1 MSAIKAGEA
10 FIQASLRGGETVKKK
25 LAQLAGKLASVAKVG
40 ATVMASGL
48 ATAGATLATIAVR
61 AAKAGD
67 QIEKMSARTDA
78 SAEFLSQMG
87 FAMEQSG
94 GSIEDMEK
102 GMIRLSRTLLDAS
115 QGSKTAS
122 DGLSAIGITLA
133 QLDGLSPEQQMLLI
147 ADGLKGIE
155 ETSKRGAVAQQLFGR
170 GASQLLPLLSTG
182 ASGMKAY
189 AAESDAL
196 GRTMST
202 EQVAAAASFVDA
214 LNRVKTIVKGL
225 MFDLGSGLLPVL
237 ETILLDVQAAA
248 NVFGNVETS
257 IDGTSK
263 AGEGLGDTL
272 AMLGSPIEFLV
283 KAGAAIAGAFRLAQA
298 AVSKA
303 GQTLAK
309 FIVLASKAGERIPGI
324 GKFSKN
330 VGNLAE
336 FIAEDLERLG
346 RGQAKQAKENFDI
359 AFTNDFSERM
369 QRERAKLKRTA
380 EELPPMPI
388 FNADDIEVPAIET
401 VKQQVASAASG
412 PKLSTIGSFGSEAIE
427 RLASVQKTD
436 GEKTNKLLTDA
447 LRFLRKIAEEGRFAF
462 H

>member
-67 QIEKMSARTDA
+67 QIEKMSARTGA

-133 QLDGLSPEQQMLLI
+133 QLDGLSPEQQMHLI

-225 MFDLGSGLLPVL
+225 MFDLGSRLLPVF
-237 ETILLDVQAAA
+237 ETILLDVRAAA
-248 NVFGNVETS
+248 NVFGGVGTS

-324 GKFSKN
+324 GNFSKN

-336 FIAEDLERLG
+336 FIADDLERLG